1 MQLSTKKKKK
11 QKKKKPS
18 KVVTRNRVSSGVY
31 TPPSQSWEEV
41 QAMAQAGILTEEQRS
56 VIAMKA
62 TMIKALRV
70 YEENFNENLNKYNGN
85 LGLLLGCETTIAGSL
100 VIHGTGDGGMNEF
113 VPLLFT
119 VRVVNAIQD
128 LNDHA
133 SYLKGDWYKPMQKEL
148 KKEQKKK
155 NGH

>member
-1 MQLSTKKKKK
+1 
-11 QKKKKPS
+11 
-18 KVVTRNRVSSGVY
+18 
-31 TPPSQSWEEV
+31 
-41 QAMAQAGILTEEQRS
+41 MAQTGILTEEQRS
-56 VIAMKA
+56 VVAMKA

-100 VIHGTGDGGMNEF
+100 VIHGTGEGGMNEF

-119 VRVVNAIQD
+119 VRVVNSIQN

-133 SYLKGDWYKPMQKEL
+133 AYLKGDWYKPMQKEL

-155 NGH
+155 NGHR